1 MMLRTR
7 SIETGRARGRR
18 TALFGALAVS
28 AALVYACGGGDGGS
42 ETVTTPPKPEKA
54 GESGASASADGEAI
68 FAQNC
73 GSCHTLAAAGTNG
86 AVGPNLDQLQ
96 LDQAEVQSQVT
107 NGGGGMPAYA
117 GTLSSAEIAAVS
129 QYVAENAGK

>member
-1 MMLRTR
+1 MR
-7 SIETGRARGRR
+7 SVEKGGVRGCR
-18 TALFGALAVS
+18 TALFGVLA
-28 AALVYACGGGDGGS
+28 AGAMLVYACGGGDGGTG
-42 ETVTTPPKPEKA
+42 TVTTPSKPEKA
-54 GESGASASADGEAI
+54 GESGVSASADGEAI

-96 LDQAEVQSQVT
+96 LDQAEVQTQVT